1 MMISVGNIFFF
12 LFIGFCKL
20 LVYFIGWEHKS
31 FKYCWHISFECT
43 NRTLKPLVYTFYAF
57 CMYYVHSVV
66 VTSDLEVPGNRS
78 KILLDHLAGRHCLIF
93 GLFLCMLNLMTTF
106 DIKVL
111 SSLWYLS

>member
-1 MMISVGNIFFF
+1 MHSVCIMF
-12 LFIGFCKL
+12 
-20 LVYFIGWEHKS
+20 
-31 FKYCWHISFECT
+31 
-43 NRTLKPLVYTFYAF
+43 
-57 CMYYVHSVV
+57 SVV

-93 GLFLCMLNLMTTF
+93 GPFLCMLNLMTTF